1 MFNTLSTIEKI
12 NIIEWLPYVFLVLG
26 IIILTI
32 YSYIRIKYGFWVV
45 QPVFH
50 VYDFGYY
57 LYPPGIINH
66 KLPDKNKYTNFKN
79 IETIDFSKLSDI
91 KLTQFLNFIN
101 INFLQDGD
109 NIFCP
114 KRENIVPYFTGH
126 PTKSFISM
134 YTEDNLLLDTKDG
147 TTISD
152 KKIIGVMT
160 TRPIHVL
167 INNYNKNTN
176 NNKFDAYYV
185 DYLCVDLF
193 NRKKGIAPQI
203 IQTHEYNQRHTNKN
217 MVVSLFKREDELTGI
232 VPLCVYSTYGFPV
245 TKWTKPMNLS
255 AEYSLLEISPQN
267 FHKVYDFIKENNAN
281 FDIVISVDIPNIIEL
296 IKTKNIFMN
305 AILCDDKIICAYF
318 FRKSCVFVEKDMEV
332 LSCFGSIND
341 GLDED
346 IFIQGFK
353 ISFWNIADKNNFGF
367 CAIENISHNNVIINN
382 LLIKTHPSV
391 VSPTAYFFYN
401 FAYYSFKHEKVLI
414 IY

>member
-1 MFNTLSTIEKI
+1 MFSTIEKI
-12 NIIEWLPYVFLVLG
+12 NIIEWIPYIFLMLF
-26 IIILTI
+26 IIILII
-32 YSYIRIKYGFWVV
+32 YSYIRIKYGFWVT

-50 VYDFGYY
+50 IYDIGYY

-66 KLPDKNKYTNFKN
+66 KLPEKNKYTNFKN
-79 IETIDFSKLSDI
+79 IETIEFSKLSDV
-91 KLTQFLNFIN
+91 KLTRFLNFIN
-101 INFLQDGD
+101 INYLQEGD

-126 PTKSFISM
+126 PTKSYISF

-147 TTISD
+147 NTISD
-152 KKIIGVMT
+152 KKIVGAMT
-160 TRPIHVL
+160 TRPIHVS
-167 INNYNKNTN
+167 INNYKNNNNN
-176 NNKFDAYYV
+176 NNKNVFDANYV
-185 DYLCVDLF
+185 DYLCVDLC
-193 NRKKGIAPQI
+193 NRKKGIASQI
-203 IQTHEYNQRHTNKN
+203 IQTHEYNHRHTNKN
-217 MVVSLFKREDELTGI
+217 VVSLFKREDELIGI

-267 FHKVYDFIKENNAN
+267 FHKVYDFIKENNAS
-281 FDIVISVDIPNIIEL
+281 FDIVINADIPNIIEL

-305 AILCDDKIICAYF
+305 AIICDDNIICAYF
-318 FRKSCVFVEKDMEV
+318 FRKSCVFIEKDMEV
-332 LSCFGSIND
+332 LSCIGSINNC
-341 GLDED
+341 LDED

-382 LLIKTHPSV
+382 LIQKTHPII

-401 FAYYSFKHEKVLI
+401 FAYHSFKPEKVLI
-414 IY
+414 IN